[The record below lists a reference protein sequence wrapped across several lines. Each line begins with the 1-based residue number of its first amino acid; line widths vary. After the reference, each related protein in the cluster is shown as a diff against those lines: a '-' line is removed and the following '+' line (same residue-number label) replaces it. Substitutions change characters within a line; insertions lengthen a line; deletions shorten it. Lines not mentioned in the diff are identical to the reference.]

1 MFLSY
6 NLFISHSWDYAQQYN
21 TLISWLDASSLY
33 YKNYSISIEK
43 SFDDMSN
50 RKLKEK
56 LTEQIRH
63 ASVVIIIGGMYAAY
77 SDWIDYEIDEA
88 VRMGKKIIGIYP
100 WGQDR
105 MPTKIQQHADKII
118 RWQSDS
124 LIQAI
129 RELG

>member
-1 MFLSY
+1 MSQY
-6 NLFISHSWDYAQQYN
+6 NLFISHSWDYAQHYD
-21 TLISWLDASSLY
+21 TLILWLNASPLC
-33 YKNYSISIEK
+33 YKNYSIPIKK
-43 SFDDMSN
+43 SFDDLSN
-50 RKLKEK
+50 RILRQK

-88 VRMGKKIIGIYP
+88 VRLNKKIIGIYP
-100 WGQDR
+100 WGQER
-105 MPTKIQQHADKII
+105 MPVKIQQHADKII
-118 RWQSDS
+118 HWQSAS